1 MHMIYAVLSIMLVGI
16 FSTNMFRSIHQGEL
30 KMITNEVVTEL
41 TGAGYSVL
49 EFIGRRAFDE
59 NTDESKIDPLVY
71 PVITGTGQLTSIA
84 GFGGCASLTLADPG
98 CDDIDDFDGVTVDV
112 DHGEFVYEVVVD
124 VQYVDPQTAVP
135 SGSPTYAKEVTLTL
149 TNPYVLIGGQPL
161 QVTVSRV
168 FTYGRH
174 TTSP

>member
-1 MHMIYAVLSIMLVGI
+1 MHLIYAVMSIMLVGI
-16 FSTNMFRSIHQGEL
+16 FSTNMFRSIHQSEL
-30 KMITNEVVTEL
+30 RMITNEVLTEL
-41 TGAGYSVL
+41 TGAGYDVL

-71 PVITGTGQLTSIA
+71 PVITTVGQLTSIA
-84 GFGGCASLTLADPG
+84 GFGGCDSFTLAPPG
-98 CDDIDDFDGVTVDV
+98 CDDIDDFDGVTADV
-112 DHGEFVYEVVVD
+112 TLGAFVYEVEVD
-124 VQYVDPQTAVP
+124 VRYVVPTTAAP
-135 SGSPTYAKEVTLTL
+135 SASPTYAKEVTLTL
-149 TNPYVLIGGQPL
+149 TNPYVLIGADPL